1 MKVKTDRVLLDTE
14 VRASNEL
21 PLLVQQSFREGRY
34 YPSTGMEERGGQI
47 MLEQFIAMGVV
58 VKDKVINIDN
68 D

>member
-1 MKVKTDRVLLDTE
+1 
-14 VRASNEL
+14 
-21 PLLVQQSFREGRY
+21 
-34 YPSTGMEERGGQI
+34 MEERGGQI